1 MSPVTGMPEDSS
13 VGDLDRFGFD
23 RDSVDGYHADAASRV
38 DVRSM
43 TTSQYDALIDS
54 ELERIWIL
62 NLSMQFRDGSQREKF
77 FVTYREHEHLWR
89 RVTISLDYRGAPEG
103 SLESELLEAKYQR
116 DKSAKIYEAIR
127 ESLPEIQF
135 YDTVTN
141 LKLETKDGR
150 LHVHVVQDVNVC
162 L

>member
-1 MSPVTGMPEDSS
+1 M
-13 VGDLDRFGFD
+13 DLDDHGPV
-23 RDSVDGYHADAASRV
+23 RDADASSKL
-38 DVRSM
+38 DVQSM
-43 TTSQYDALIDS
+43 TTSQYDAMIDD

-62 NLSMQFRDGSQREKF
+62 NLSMHFRDKSKREKF

-89 RVTISLDYRGAPEG
+89 RVTISLDYRCAPEP
-103 SLESELLEAKYQR
+103 SLELDLAHTKFQR

-127 ESLPEIQF
+127 ESLPDIQF

-150 LHVHVVQDVNVC
+150 LHVHVVEDVNVR
-162 L
+162 LIS